1 MLTRLLS
8 ALVLIPCVL
17 GIVWFDP
24 WDVSVT
30 ALLCLISV
38 GLIWEFVGLARAA
51 GTRVGSG
58 SRLVMCLAA
67 VAWTAS
73 PRLLPLITGAPG
85 GQWLDGAV
93 LGLLACVS
101 LIPIVF
107 GRDGLE
113 EAFARAGTI
122 VLGAV
127 VCGWCLTRHV
137 EALHVAHGSGSMLL
151 LLGPIWACDSG
162 AYFVGRAI
170 GKHPLAP
177 VVSPNKT
184 WEGSVGGFVAS
195 VAAAVVIG
203 RWALDL
209 PVLAGVGAG
218 AILGVLGQFGDLA
231 ESALK
236 RSAGVKDSGRLIPG
250 HGGLLDRLDS
260 LTFAAPALYYFLL
273 MSNA

>member
-8 ALVLIPCVL
+8 AAVLIPCVL
-17 GIVWFDP
+17 GIIWFDP
-24 WDVSVT
+24 GDVSVT

-38 GLIWEFVGLARAA
+38 GLVYEYVGLARAA
-51 GTRVGSG
+51 GVPLGGG
-58 SRLVMCLAA
+58 SRVLMCLAA

-73 PRLLPLITGAPG
+73 PKLAVGFSG
-85 GQWLDGAV
+85 VGWLDGAALV
-93 LGLLACVS
+93 LLACAS

-107 GRDGLE
+107 GRDGLDG
-113 EAFARAGTI
+113 AFARAGSLL
-122 VLGAV
+122 LGAV
-127 VCGWCLTRHV
+127 LCGWCLTRHLQ
-137 EALHVAHGSGSMLL
+137 AIHIDHGAGGILL
-151 LLGPIWACDSG
+151 LLVPIWACDSG

-177 VVSPNKT
+177 VVSPKKT

-195 VAAAVVIG
+195 VVAAVLVG

-209 PVLAGVGAG
+209 PVMTGVGAG
-218 AILGVLGQFGDLA
+218 AIIGVLGQYGDLA

-236 RSAGVKDSGRLIPG
+236 RSAGVKDSGRLIRG

-260 LTFAAPALYYFLL
+260 LMFAAPALYYYFL
-273 MSNA
+273 AVPGV